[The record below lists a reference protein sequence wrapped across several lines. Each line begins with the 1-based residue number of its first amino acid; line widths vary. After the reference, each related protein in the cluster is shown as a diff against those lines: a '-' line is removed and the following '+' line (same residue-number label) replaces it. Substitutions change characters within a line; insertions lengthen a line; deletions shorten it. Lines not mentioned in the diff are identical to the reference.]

1 MKYQSIIIK
10 SNSSEIGQIK
20 TILKEELNISE
31 EIQNV
36 NLNIVSKP
44 SEKES
49 IGIGEVNELVQWAY
63 RKNDQL
69 RLLIIEKAE
78 ILTDQAQNSL
88 LKLIE
93 EPPENILIVLVTA
106 NPNLILTTILSRC
119 MSIRGVDADSINF
132 DKKVIVNFINANYLE
147 RSRIIDKMISN
158 DMKRNSAGEF
168 IEEILKF
175 KLENKDVKNVE
186 EIENVYRGIKRGVN
200 LKLCFDYLN
209 TLLE

>member
-20 TILKEELNISE
+20 TILKEELNITQ
-31 EIQNV
+31 EIQEVNINV
-36 NLNIVSKP
+36 ISKP

-69 RLLIIEKAE
+69 RLLILEKAE

-106 NPNLILTTILSRC
+106 NPNQILPTILSRC
-119 MSIRGVDADSINF
+119 MVIKGVDVDSIKF

-147 RSRIIDKMISN
+147 RSRIIDKMISD

-168 IEEILKF
+168 IEEILKL
-175 KLENKDVKNVE
+175 KLENKDVKNIE

>member
-1 MKYQSIIIK
+1 MKYQSIILQ

-20 TILKEELNISE
+20 TILKEKLGIEE
-31 EIQNV
+31 EIQDI

-44 SEKES
+44 DTKES

-63 RKNDQL
+63 RKNNQL

-93 EPPENILIVLVTA
+93 EPPENILVILVTA
-106 NPNLILTTILSRC
+106 NPNQILTTILSRC
-119 MSIRGVDADSINF
+119 MIVRGHDLDTISY

-147 RSRIIDKMISN
+147 RSRIIDKMISD

-168 IEEILKF
+168 IEEILKL
-175 KLENKDVKNVE
+175 KLENKDVKNIE